1 MAEQEARSAERRAWR
16 NSVVLCVCFVFT
28 VVKKGSFGFRIKAG
42 FGFQP
47 NLKPESIIVKFKFRQ
62 PEISMGRTITN
73 PFLYIWGSV
82 KIKA

>member
-1 MAEQEARSAERRAWR
+1 MGSKEHGARS
-16 NSVVLCVCFVFT
+16 NSVVLCVCSVFSA
-28 VVKKGSFGFRIKAG
+28 VKAWIFGFFTILES
-42 FGFQP
+42 
-47 NLKPESIIVKFKFRQ
+47 NSIIVKFKFRQ